1 MSLNWNNVKPACCA
15 KWLVLP
21 TVYSDAL
28 SYGEQLDKFCY
39 QLNQLIEN
47 NNILPDFIA
56 EMIKEYINGGA
67 IGEVVSDILANYIL
81 NVKYPPEGITP
92 AVGDGSADDT
102 AAIQG
107 CIDYAFN
114 HGGMA
119 VYFPGGKYLTQPLT
133 LKNKA
138 TLFGQDRY
146 STVLV
151 MKGGATKAMFTGEV
165 DELTLTGLG
174 FDGNMDIQVNNV
186 NLFDITVGSAIITN
200 ALLTDGYTL
209 LNAVVNKDLQ
219 LDNIIFDHA
228 VEHGVVLSGVGFVQA
243 DNLIFN
249 TVSALV
255 GKDFMIISVNN
266 SIFEKIKLNGATPTG
281 ITLNGNFNV
290 VKFWKGEAVNA
301 YIDNGTNNNV
311 TVYTESEKEVLTGD
325 ANLTAVNKKEVLTG
339 DASLNAVNKT
349 EVLTGDKTVTSVNS
363 TETISGDKTVNTDNY
378 ALTATG
384 NYTAVINDYN
394 ETVNGVKNIKVKSS
408 SKTVYEDEIV
418 SILGNKEE
426 NINGNNVD
434 NILGSKE
441 IKADEIFLNPIEPL
455 KYSKPVELTEQFDAI
470 PMTDTDGNSYK
481 LLVDKGFDFNNFNM
495 GKMPSLFLGVFF
507 KNNVWTTPEIPI
519 FYVSRNGK
527 GFTPIDIPTD
537 SFDPM
542 RDPSITFYKG
552 KFYLCGTDPG
562 SDHDFACY
570 VSEDLKTWTSYKPN
584 IGLGSFSSRWA
595 PEWFVYN
602 DKLYLYIAAGDLS
615 VKNIYY
621 SECDVNTM
629 TFTEAKKVTLLNAKS
644 NYHIDPNLI
653 THNGNIY
660 MFLTNGNFYTE
671 LWLGNTLDTFT
682 PIIQGDNSK
691 IFPQFVEG
699 VCAVNVN
706 NKVLIYGD
714 RYTHK
719 NNTIQSTILTSTDDF
734 TRFSPLVECISNN
747 RDGEKS
753 GMSHGTVL
761 KLNKESLPILLNR
774 EFSILDEALEDNTM
788 QTVYLNDLMT
798 LKNGVYSIPTLTLLP
813 NVIYKV
819 KDSGDVNANRFVIY
833 NIYNPYKL
841 KSFNIVNDDTTYKL
855 IWINST
861 GSYAIFNQKFECAN
875 ITLYNDLPFSKYGE
889 FRFNTLQTTGHVFLF
904 EFKLDA
910 EYSSAGFILNVSIKD
925 DMEPLTIL
933 FKVKQYT
940 FGLFTVSCV
949 PLNKNDNI
957 ANAVEW
963 GVTNNRLNISGDIT
977 NNLMNI
983 SVSSIYGVSFV
994 PNINQYIG
1002 LIAPRIEGATKIIN
1016 TTGYNT
1022 QGA

>member
-1 MSLNWNNVKPACCA
+1 MNSNNFTEVKPLCY
-15 KWLVLP
+15 WVQHILPLV
-21 TVYSDAL
+21 YDDSL
-28 SYGEQLDKFCY
+28 SYMELLGRVTKK
-39 QLNQLIEN
+39 LNDLIVN
-47 NNILPDFIA
+47 NNKLPDFIA
-56 EMIKEYINGGA
+56 ELIKEYISSGTIEKVLA
-67 IGEVVSDILANYIL
+67 EVLADYML
-81 NVKYPPEGITP
+81 NVKFPPAGLAP
-92 AVGDGSADDT
+92 ATGDGSADDT
-102 AAIQG
+102 EAIQG

-119 VYFPGGKYLTQPLT
+119 VYFPSGKYLTQPLT

-151 MKGGATKAMFTGEV
+151 MRGGATKAMFTGDV
-165 DELTLTGLG
+165 NELTLTGLG

-200 ALLTDGYTL
+200 ALLTNGYTL

-219 LDNIIFDHA
+219 LDNIIFDCA
-228 VEHGVVLSGVGFVQA
+228 VEHGAVLSGGGFVQA
-243 DNLIFN
+243 DNIIFN
-249 TVSALV
+249 SVSALV
-255 GKDFMIISVNN
+255 GKDFVTIGVNN
-266 SIFEKIKLNGATPTG
+266 SIFEKIKLSGATPTG

-290 VKFWKGEAVNA
+290 VKFWKGESVNA
-301 YIDNGTNNNV
+301 YVDNGTNNNV
-311 TVYTESEKEVLTGD
+311 TVYTES
-325 ANLTAVNKKEVLTG
+325 KKEVLTG
-339 DASLNAVNKT
+339 DVSLNAVNKT
-349 EVLTGDKTVTSVNS
+349 EVLTGDKTVTSENS
-363 TETISGDKTVNTDNY
+363 TETISGDKTVNTGDY

-384 NYTAVINDYN
+384 NYTTVINNDYN
-394 ETVNGVKNIKVKSS
+394 ETVKGVKNIKVKSS
-408 SKTVYEDEIV
+408 SKTVYEDEVV

-441 IKADEIFLNPIEPL
+441 IKADEIFLNPIKPL
-455 KYSKPVELTEQFDAI
+455 KYSKPDKLTEQFDAI
-470 PMTDTDGNSYK
+470 PMTDTNGNSYK
-481 LLVDKGFDFNNFNM
+481 LLVDRGFDFNNFNL

-537 SFDPM
+537 SFNPM

-562 SDHDFACY
+562 SDYDFACY

-584 IGLGSFSSRWA
+584 IGLGSFSLRWA

-602 DKLYLYIAAGDLS
+602 DKLYLYITAGDHT
-615 VKNIYY
+615 VREIYY

-629 TFTEAKKVTLLNAKS
+629 TFTEAKKITLLNAES
-644 NYHIDPNLI
+644 NIHIDPNLI

-660 MFLTNGNFYTE
+660 MFLTNGNGYVE
-671 LWLGNTLDTFT
+671 LWLGNTLNTFT
-682 PIIQGDNSK
+682 PIIQGDNST
-691 IFPQFVEG
+691 IFPQYVEG
-699 VCAVNVN
+699 VSAVNVN

-714 RYTHK
+714 RYTHN

-734 TRFSPLVECISNN
+734 TRFSPLVECVSNN
-747 RDGEKS
+747 RDGRKS

-761 KLNKESLPILLNR
+761 KLNKESLPILLNM

-788 QTVYLNDLMT
+788 QAVYLNDLMT
-798 LKNGVYSIPTLTLLP
+798 LNGVIYSIPTLTLLP
-813 NVIYKV
+813 NVVYKV
-819 KDSGDVNANRFVIY
+819 KDSGNVNVNRFVID

-855 IWINST
+855 IFIKST
-861 GSYAIFNQKFECAN
+861 GSYAIFNKKFECAN
-875 ITLYNDLPFSKYGE
+875 ITLYNDLPISNYGE

-904 EFKLDA
+904 EFKLNVK
-910 EYSSAGFILNVSIKD
+910 YSSAGFILNVSIKD
-925 DMEPLTIL
+925 EMEPLTIL
-933 FKVKQYT
+933 FKVKQHT
-940 FGLFTVSCV
+940 LGNFTVSCV

-957 ANAVEW
+957 ANVVEW
-963 GVTNNRLNISGDIT
+963 GVTNNYLNISGDIT

-983 SVSSIYGVSFV
+983 SVSSIYGVGFI

-1002 LIAPRIEGATKIIN
+1002 LITPRIEGATKIFK

-1022 QGA
+1022 QGG